1 MHQRGRSPDALR
13 RDYTLG
19 FTPMKHRAL
28 SCLILGIAITL
39 LGTPPALAQRPSTA
53 DERREAAPDA
63 HYRLRAGDVVDLNF
77 PFVPDFNQ
85 TLTVQPDGYLTLH
98 ALGPLRVDGLTV
110 PELTETL
117 RTRYSSLLRDPVIT
131 VALKEFE
138 KPYFIVAG
146 EVERPGKY
154 DLRGETTVSQAVA
167 IAGGLKARAKH
178 SSAVVF
184 RRLSAGGFETRT
196 LDLKKMLNDA
206 QLGADVRLASGDML
220 FIPTVWRLDSSLRIA
235 DVISSLWIVGLF
247 F

>member
-1 MHQRGRSPDALR
+1 M
-13 RDYTLG
+13 
-19 FTPMKHRAL
+19 L
-28 SCLILGIAITL
+28 SCLIFIATAVAL
-39 LGTPPALAQRPSTA
+39 LGTPGLAQQSCTAAGCLDTVRETASGTVPLRRPTTA
-53 DERREAAPDA
+53 DEKRETTPDA
-63 HYRLRAGDVVDLNF
+63 QYRLRAGDVVDLNF
-77 PFVPDFNQ
+77 PFVPAFNQ

-117 RTRYSSLLRDPVIT
+117 RTKYLSMLRDPVIT
-131 VALKEFE
+131 VALKDFE

-178 SSAVVF
+178 SNAVVF
-184 RRLSAGGFETRT
+184 RRLSAGGFETKT

-220 FIPTVWRLDSSLRIA
+220 FIPSVWRLDSSLRIA
-235 DVISSLWIVGLF
+235 DVISSLWIVGWF

>member
-1 MHQRGRSPDALR
+1 
-13 RDYTLG
+13 
-19 FTPMKHRAL
+19 MKHRAS
-28 SCLILGIAITL
+28 SCLILGIAIAL
-39 LGTPPALAQRPSTA
+39 LGAPPALAQQRG
-53 DERREAAPDA
+53 EATPDA
-63 HYRLRAGDVVDLNF
+63 HYRMRAGDVVDLNF
-77 PFVPDFNQ
+77 PFVPAFNQ

-138 KPYFIVAG
+138 KPYFIVSG

-154 DLRGETTVSQAVA
+154 DLRGEMTVSQAVA

-178 SSAVVF
+178 SNAVVF
-184 RRLSAGGFETRT
+184 RRLSTGGFETKT

-206 QLGADVRLASGDML
+206 QLAADVRLASGDML
-220 FIPTVWRLDSSLRIA
+220 FIPSVWRLDSSLRIA